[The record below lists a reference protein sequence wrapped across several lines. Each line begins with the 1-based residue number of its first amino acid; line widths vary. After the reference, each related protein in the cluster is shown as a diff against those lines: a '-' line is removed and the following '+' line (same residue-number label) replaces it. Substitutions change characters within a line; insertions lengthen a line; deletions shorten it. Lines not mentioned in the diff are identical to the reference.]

1 MVLRNDDGSMIF
13 AAYRYIFHC
22 NDALEAEMHAIMQG
36 MALAIQH
43 SDKSVRVQS
52 DSSNAL
58 ATLTGDTLSRSAYG
72 HLGAEIKAYL
82 DVREFVPCKIGRE
95 QHMVAHLLAHYSRT
109 ECCTAVWL
117 NSSPPCCEE
126 QLAWDCNPIILE

>member
-1 MVLRNDDGSMIF
+1 MTTLGSLLQS
-13 AAYRYIFHC
+13 
-22 NDALEAEMHAIMQG
+22 DALESEIHALMQG

-43 SDKSVRVQS
+43 SDKPVIVQS
-52 DSSNAL
+52 DSSCAL
-58 ATLTGDTLSRSAYG
+58 ATLLGDTLSRSVYA
-72 HLGAEIKAYL
+72 HLDAEIKAL
-82 DVREFVPCKIGRE
+82 LVDREFVPVKISRD
-95 QHMVAHLLAHYSRT
+95 QNRVAHLLTHYNRT